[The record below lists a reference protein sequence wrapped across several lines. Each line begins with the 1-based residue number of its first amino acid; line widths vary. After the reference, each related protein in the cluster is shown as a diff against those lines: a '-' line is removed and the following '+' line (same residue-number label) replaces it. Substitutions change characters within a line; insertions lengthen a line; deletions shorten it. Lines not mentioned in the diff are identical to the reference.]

1 MASRLQRQLQLLSA
15 HLVVALVALVVI
27 GGATRVMQA
36 GLACPD
42 WPLCY
47 GSFLPGRQM
56 NLQVFL
62 EWFHRLDAFVVG
74 IGVLVLATTAVL
86 QRQHLPRWLPW
97 LSGACLVLVAF
108 QGALGALTVT
118 LLLPAA
124 IVTAHLATALL
135 LVMLVSVCHQLL
147 EAGAVPIAA
156 EAPARSSGGPER
168 PAGGLVPGPGSGALT
183 VTLLLPAG
191 IVTAHLATALLLVTL
206 LSVCHQLL
214 EAGVSPSATDP
225 LGGDLGAPG
234 PGARPLPTAPRWWP
248 WLAGLATLLVAGQS
262 LLGGLMATQWAASLC
277 FSAGSG
283 CAWLAAH
290 RFAAT
295 PAALAVLLLA
305 GLTAVSPGWCRQQRP
320 LTTTAALLVIS
331 QIGLGVSSLRLQLA
345 VPGVTIAHQLGAALL
360 LAILAALTCR
370 GWLASGPQPMSAPAP
385 APRAVLS
392 PSPAEVVHG

>member
-1 MASRLQRQLQLLSA
+1 MASRLQRQLQRLTA

-74 IGVLVLATTAVL
+74 MGVLVLATTAVVK
-86 QRQHLPRWLPW
+86 RQQLPQWLPW
-97 LSGACLVLVAF
+97 LSWACLVLVAF
-108 QGALGALTVT
+108 QGAL
-118 LLLPAA
+118 
-124 IVTAHLATALL
+124 
-135 LVMLVSVCHQLL
+135 
-147 EAGAVPIAA
+147 
-156 EAPARSSGGPER
+156 
-168 PAGGLVPGPGSGALT
+168 GALT

-214 EAGVSPSATDP
+214 EAGVSPSATEP

-248 WLAGLATLLVAGQS
+248 WLAGLATLLVAAQS

-277 FSAGSG
+277 LSAGSS
-283 CAWLAAH
+283 CAWLGAH
-290 RFAAT
+290 RLAAT
-295 PAALAVLLLA
+295 PAALGVLLLA
-305 GLTAVSPGWCRQQRP
+305 VITAVVPGWCRQQRS

-331 QIGLGVSSLRLQLA
+331 QIGLGVASLRLQLT
-345 VPGVTIAHQLGAALL
+345 VPGVTIAHQLVAALL

-370 GWLASGPQPMSAPAP
+370 GWLALGPASISAPAP
-385 APRAVLS
+385 EPRSVLS

>member
-1 MASRLQRQLQLLSA
+1 MASRLQRQLQLLTA

-74 IGVLVLATTAVL
+74 MGVLVLATTAVV
-86 QRQHLPRWLPW
+86 QRQQLPRWLPW

-118 LLLPAA
+118 LLLPPA

-147 EAGAVPIAA
+147 EAGA
-156 EAPARSSGGPER
+156 APLRPEPLAGR
-168 PAGGLVPGPGSGALT
+168 PGAL
-183 VTLLLPAG
+183 AW
-191 IVTAHLATALLLVTL
+191 
-206 LSVCHQLL
+206 
-214 EAGVSPSATDP
+214 
-225 LGGDLGAPG
+225 
-234 PGARPLPTAPRWWP
+234 PTPPPWWP
-248 WLAGLATLLVAGQS
+248 WLAGLATLLVAAQS
-262 LLGGLMATQWAASLC
+262 LLGGLMATQWASSLC

-283 CAWLAAH
+283 CGWLGAH

-295 PAALAVLLLA
+295 PAALGVLLLA
-305 GLTAVSPGWCRQQRP
+305 VLTALSAGWCRHQRP

-345 VPGVTIAHQLGAALL
+345 VPGVTIAHQLVAALL

-370 GWLASGPQPMSAPAP
+370 GWLGLVAQPISASAPE
-385 APRAVLS
+385 PRSVLS

>member
-1 MASRLQRQLQLLSA
+1 MASRLQRQLQLLSS

-74 IGVLVLATTAVL
+74 IGVLVLATTAVF

-168 PAGGLVPGPGSGALT
+168 PAGGLVPGPGSG
-183 VTLLLPAG
+183 
-191 IVTAHLATALLLVTL
+191 
-206 LSVCHQLL
+206 SRQ
-214 EAGVSPSATDP
+214 
-225 LGGDLGAPG
+225 
-234 PGARPLPTAPRWWP
+234 TAPPWWP

-295 PAALAVLLLA
+295 PAALGVLLLA
-305 GLTAVSPGWCRQQRP
+305 VLTAVNPGWCRQQRP
-320 LTTTAALLVIS
+320 LTATAALLVIG
-331 QIGLGVSSLRLQLA
+331 QIGLGVSSLRLQLS

-370 GWLASGPQPMSAPAP
+370 GWLARALTSGPQPMSAPAP

>member
-1 MASRLQRQLQLLSA
+1 MASRLQRQLQLLTA

-74 IGVLVLATTAVL
+74 MGVLVLATTTVV
-86 QRQHLPRWLPW
+86 QRRQLPRWLPW

-108 QGALGALTVT
+108 QGGLGALTVT
-118 LLLPAA
+118 LLLPPA

-135 LVMLVSVCHQLL
+135 LVILVSVCHQLL
-147 EAGAVPIAA
+147 EAGA
-156 EAPARSSGGPER
+156 APLGPEPLARSLGASGLSMR
-168 PAGGLVPGPGSGALT
+168 GLVPGPGAL
-183 VTLLLPAG
+183 
-191 IVTAHLATALLLVTL
+191 
-206 LSVCHQLL
+206 
-214 EAGVSPSATDP
+214 
-225 LGGDLGAPG
+225 
-234 PGARPLPTAPRWWP
+234 PLPTAPPWWP
-248 WLAGLATLLVAGQS
+248 WLAGLATLLVAAQS

-283 CAWLAAH
+283 CGWLGAH

-295 PAALAVLLLA
+295 PAALGVLLLA
-305 GLTAVSPGWCRQQRP
+305 VLTALSAGWCRQQRP

-331 QIGLGVSSLRLQLA
+331 QIALGVSSLRLQLA
-345 VPGVTIAHQLGAALL
+345 VPGVTIAHQLVAALL

-370 GWLASGPQPMSAPAP
+370 GWLGLVAQPISASAAD
-385 APRAVLS
+385 PRSVLS
-392 PSPAEVVHG
+392 PSSAEVVHG